1 MGIRSKIF
9 LLIITVYIICFSCK
23 KSKTYLPPLNYVKNM
38 AGMHYWHGTVID
50 TDFSV
55 FPPQTVYLNI
65 KDTFEIAVLNDSTII
80 FDDLYS
86 ILY

>member
-1 MGIRSKIF
+1 
-9 LLIITVYIICFSCK
+9 
-23 KSKTYLPPLNYVKNM
+23 M